1 MPSVP
6 KYFRTFSS
14 CPRARG
20 SFQRKEPSNQ
30 EDMPNRE
37 EYFGSDDKRNR
48 RIRPA
53 APVSI
58 EV

>member
-20 SFQRKEPSNQ
+20 SFNEKNHPI
-30 EDMPNRE
+30 
-37 EYFGSDDKRNR
+37 KRMWQAGG
-48 RIRPA
+48 IFWQ
-53 APVSI
+53 
-58 EV
+58 